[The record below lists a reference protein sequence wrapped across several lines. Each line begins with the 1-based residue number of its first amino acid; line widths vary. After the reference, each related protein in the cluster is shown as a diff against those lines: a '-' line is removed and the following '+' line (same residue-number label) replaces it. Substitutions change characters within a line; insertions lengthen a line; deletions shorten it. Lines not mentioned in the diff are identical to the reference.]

1 MPTHEVS
8 LALIA
13 PLIFMA
19 IHRHSFGCCPV
30 HGTAEMDPE
39 LMLKTHLDLVLRG
52 LQVRPDEPPAT
63 TRRKG
68 AVKPAA

>member
-1 MPTHEVS
+1 
-8 LALIA
+8 
-13 PLIFMA
+13 
-19 IHRHSFGCCPV
+19 V

-52 LQVRPDEPPAT
+52 LQVRPDEPPAN
-63 TRRKG
+63 TRHKG

>member
-1 MPTHEVS
+1 
-8 LALIA
+8 
-13 PLIFMA
+13 
-19 IHRHSFGCCPV
+19 V

-52 LQVRPDEPPAT
+52 LQVRPDEPPAN